1 MKWGFRWYGEKGDSI
16 PLKYVRQIP
25 GINGIIGTLLTKMP
39 GDVWEISEIEE
50 LKASVESQGLELLG
64 IESVAIHDAIK
75 AGTDERDYYIDNY
88 IRTIK
93 NLSRCGVRLICYS
106 FKPIF
111 GWAKTDLFNENND
124 GSYSL
129 LYDQKI
135 VDQMEPGEMY
145 QLIHSQSKG
154 FKLPGWEPERLAHI
168 KSLLEAYASVD
179 EEKLRENFA
188 YFLQSIIP
196 TCEEVGVKMAVHP
209 DDPPYSIFGLPRIVK
224 NREDLDWLCRI
235 VDSPY
240 NGITLCT
247 GSIAEDP
254 ENDVYGI
261 LAEFCQRDRIPF
273 AHVRNIKFLANRDFY
288 EAPHKSEYGSLDMY
302 RILKTMYDNGFN
314 GYIRPDHGRMIW
326 NETGRPGYGLYDR
339 ALGAVYLNG
348 LWEAIEKGNK
358 SKDN

>member
-25 GINGIIGTLLTKMP
+25 EINGIIGTLLTKMP

-64 IESVAIHDAIK
+64 IESVAVHDAIK

-111 GWAKTDLFNENND
+111 GWAKTDLFNDNND

-154 FKLPGWEPERLAHI
+154 FKLPGWEEERLKKFAQ
-168 KSLLEAYASVD
+168 L
-179 EEKLRENFA
+179 EKLYEGMTEEELFENLT
-188 YFLQSIIP
+188 YFLEKVIP
-196 TCEEVGVKMAVHP
+196 VCEKADVKMAIHP
-209 DDPPYSIFGLPRIVK
+209 DDPPWELFGFPRVTK
-224 NREDLDWLCRI
+224 NLGDLKKILNA

-240 NGITLCT
+240 NGLTLCT
-247 GSIAEDP
+247 GSLGANP
-254 ENDVYGI
+254 ENDLVEIIHEVGSRI
-261 LAEFCQRDRIPF
+261 HFVHFRNVEFLGERKF
-273 AHVRNIKFLANRDFY
+273 KETAHPST
-288 EAPHKSEYGSLDMY
+288 EGSLDMHH
-302 RILKTMYDNGFN
+302 IMKALVQEGFD
-314 GYIRPDHGRMIW
+314 GPIRPDHGRTVWGEVAM
-326 NETGRPGYGLYDR
+326 PGYGLYDR
-339 ALGAVYLNG
+339 AMG
-348 LWEAIEKGNK
+348 LTYMQGLYEAISKEKSLGEHYE
-358 SKDN
+358 

>member
-154 FKLPGWEPERLAHI
+154 FKLPGWEEERLKKFAQ
-168 KSLLEAYASVD
+168 L
-179 EEKLRENFA
+179 EKLYEGMTEEELFENLT
-188 YFLQSIIP
+188 YFLEKVIP
-196 TCEEVGVKMAVHP
+196 VCEKADVKMAIHP
-209 DDPPYSIFGLPRIVK
+209 DDPPWELFGFPRVTK
-224 NREDLDWLCRI
+224 NLGDLKKILNA

-240 NGITLCT
+240 NGLTLCT
-247 GSIAEDP
+247 GSLGANP
-254 ENDVYGI
+254 ENDLVEIIHEVGSRI
-261 LAEFCQRDRIPF
+261 HLVHFRNVEFLGERKF
-273 AHVRNIKFLANRDFY
+273 KETAHPST
-288 EAPHKSEYGSLDMY
+288 EGSLDMY
-302 RILKTMYDNGFN
+302 HIMKALVQEGFD
-314 GYIRPDHGRMIW
+314 GPIRPDHGRTVWGEVAM
-326 NETGRPGYGLYDR
+326 PGYGLYDR
-339 ALGAVYLNG
+339 AMG
-348 LWEAIEKGNK
+348 LTYMQGLYEAISKEKPLGEHYE
-358 SKDN
+358 